1 MDSVSIDP
9 TEPMSAESVPG
20 GTYIPQQAAV
30 NVPKPASQP
39 RRAPGSI
46 MDKSMSDAAFGRAS
60 DVNDFDLTMRGI
72 ADGDPI
78 GLETFDLGFFADGT
92 PLIRINGANVPI
104 RHEQWMSL
112 LSARSSARRE
122 LSDRMEFA
130 VKSKRA
136 RESVAKV
143 TAAIPNLPI
152 GMGEMLG
159 QQAEIDPDAA
169 ITNLSRMYQAMMKD
183 GAQSLMGD
191 IGGEL
196 QAWKNDKSLGFMLRA
211 GKERKEV
218 RQNPADPRLPPVEVT
233 IPGISK
239 RDERVTQL
247 RSSRNP
253 QDAMTLLAYEKMEDF
268 ALDPNIRKA
277 FPGLR
282 IGIFDRIGKFE
293 QDRYSP
299 MSLFSRLQ
307 HLAAYNGGDFP
318 MTVPLQHAGVVT
330 PDASGQVNNAVAIA
344 QYRAYLEQLDQFA
357 TALGYD
363 LSSEESLNMMA
374 IEMVGIATRSMQQAG
389 QPSQQPQAMQPQQ
402 APRSRPRATR
412 G

>member
-1 MDSVSIDP
+1 MDRVP
-9 TEPMSAESVPG
+9 TEPTAPMSAESVPG
-20 GTYIPQQAAV
+20 GTYIPQPAGV

-39 RRAPGSI
+39 RRAPGGI
-46 MDKSMSDAAFGRAS
+46 MDKSMSDATFGRAS

-72 ADGDPI
+72 ADGDPV
-78 GLETFDLGFFADGT
+78 GLETFDLGFFEDGT

-104 RHEQWMSL
+104 RHEQWMGL

-130 VKSKRA
+130 VKAKRA

-169 ITNLSRMYQAMMKD
+169 ITNLSRMYQSMMKD

-233 IPGISK
+233 IPGVSK
-239 RDERVTQL
+239 RDERVTKL
-247 RSSRNP
+247 RSSSNP

-307 HLAAYNGGDFP
+307 HIAAYNGGDFP